1 MAKSSALLRDG
12 TILNDRYRI
21 IRQIGRGGF
30 GRTYLAED
38 THRYREKCVLKEFA
52 PQVESDRDLRKAEE
66 LFEREA
72 GILYQLKHEQIP
84 KFEALLRTRVDGK
97 ECLFLV
103 QEYIDGYTYWELL
116 QRRGKFS
123 EKEVIQLLVELLPV
137 LEYIHSQNLIHR
149 DISPDN
155 LIRRNTD
162 GKPILIDFGC
172 VKVAANAVS
181 KSTGQ
186 WITLI
191 GKKGYAPEEQM
202 RKGLAFASS
211 DLYSLAVTVIVLLT
225 DKQPDELY
233 DSHRGDWRWQQEIRV
248 SSHLAKILDTMLAY
262 NPRDRYP
269 TAQKVRQALEAEH
282 DSFVGSIISHIRT
295 LVVAPGDLAERV
307 LPHRKKTQN
316 NSIPSS
322 SQVISRLHSNLSR
335 ITTKALTLSRKVTHF
350 TSVNK
355 RKKSSIWQFV
365 LISTGVL
372 VIPGILAFTVT
383 KGLLFAPNYFPFNPL
398 SGDSLSQ
405 TEQHRQKEIY
415 ERIQALNIDP
425 AVFYER
431 VDRLFYEQ
439 YPQLKGIQLTDK
451 EEHLRY
457 REIWYEIANRL
468 LERQ

>member
-84 KFEALLRTRVDGK
+84 KFEALLRTRVDDK
-97 ECLFLV
+97 ESLFLV
-103 QEYIDGYTYWELL
+103 QEYIDGETYWELL
-116 QRRGKFS
+116 QRGGKFS

-137 LEYIHSQNLIHR
+137 LEYIHSQDLIHR

-155 LIRRNTD
+155 LIKRNVD
-162 GKPILIDFGC
+162 GKPVLIDFGC

-211 DLYSLAVTVIVLLT
+211 DLYSLAVTIIVLLT

-233 DSHRGDWRWQQEIRV
+233 NSYRGVWHWHKEARV
-248 SSHLAKILDTMLAY
+248 SSYLAKILDKMLAY
-262 NPRDRYP
+262 NPRDRYESA
-269 TAQKVRQALEAEH
+269 TKVRQALEKE
-282 DSFVGSIISHIRT
+282 SLSPISSIISHLRT
-295 LVVAPGDLAERV
+295 LVVAPGDRAQRV
-307 LPHRKKTQN
+307 LPHRSTS
-316 NSIPSS
+316 NSSASS
-322 SQVISRLHSNLSR
+322 SSRVISRLHSNLSR
-335 ITTKALTLSRKVTHF
+335 ISTKALTLSRRFTHF
-350 TSVNK
+350 TPISHRNQSPMW
-355 RKKSSIWQFV
+355 RFV
-365 LISTGVL
+365 LITTGVL
-372 VIPGILAFTVT
+372 VIPGILTFIFTR
-383 KGLLFAPNYFPFNPL
+383 GLLFSPNDSQFNPL
-398 SGDSLSQ
+398 SSNSLSQ

-415 ERIQALNIDP
+415 QRIQALNLDP

-431 VDRLFYEQ
+431 VDRLFYER

-451 EEHLRY
+451 KEHLRY

-468 LERQ
+468 LDRK

>member
-84 KFEALLRTRVDGK
+84 KFEALLRTRVDGGK
-97 ECLFLV
+97 ESLFLV
-103 QEYIDGYTYWELL
+103 QEYIDGDNYWELL
-116 QRRGKFS
+116 QRGGKFS
-123 EKEVIQLLVELLPV
+123 DKEVTRLLLELLPV
-137 LEYIHSQNLIHR
+137 LEYIHSQGLIHR

-155 LIRRNTD
+155 LIRRNSD

-202 RKGLAFASS
+202 RKGLAYASS

-233 DSHRGDWRWQQEIRV
+233 NSHRGDWLWQKEVRV
-248 SSHLAKILDTMLAY
+248 SSHLTKILEKMLAY
-262 NPRDRYP
+262 NPRDRYES
-269 TAQKVRQALEAEH
+269 AAKVRQALEKE
-282 DSFVGSIISHIRT
+282 SLSPISSIISHIRT
-295 LVVAPGDLAERV
+295 LVVAPGDGETHNR
-307 LPHRKKTQN
+307 
-316 NSIPSS
+316 SFSS
-322 SQVISRLHSNLSR
+322 NKVISRLHSNFLR
-335 ITTKALTLSRKVTHF
+335 ISTRTLTLSRRVSRLTAVSK
-350 TSVNK
+350 NN
-355 RKKSSIWQFV
+355 KSSLWRLV
-365 LISTGVL
+365 LISMGVL
-372 VIPGILAFTVT
+372 LIPGILTFILTR
-383 KGLLFAPNYFPFNPL
+383 GLLFSSDNSQFNPF
-398 SGDSLSQ
+398 SSNSLSQ
-405 TEQHRQKEIY
+405 TEQDRQKEIY
-415 ERIQALNIDP
+415 QRIQALNLDP

-431 VDRLFYEQ
+431 VDRLFYER
-439 YPQLKGIQLTDK
+439 YPQLKGIQLTDRG
-451 EEHLRY
+451 EHLRY

-468 LERQ
+468 LDRQ

>member
-84 KFEALLRTRVDGK
+84 KFEALLRTRVDDK
-97 ECLFLV
+97 ESLFLV
-103 QEYIDGYTYWELL
+103 QEYIDGETYWELL
-116 QRRGKFS
+116 QRGGKFS

-137 LEYIHSQNLIHR
+137 LEYIHSQDLIHR

-155 LIRRNTD
+155 LIKRNVD
-162 GKPILIDFGC
+162 GKPVLIDFGC

-211 DLYSLAVTVIVLLT
+211 DLYSLAVTIIVLLT

-233 DSHRGDWRWQQEIRV
+233 NSYRGVWHWHKEARV
-248 SSHLAKILDTMLAY
+248 SSYLAKILDKMLAY
-262 NPRDRYP
+262 NPRDRYESA
-269 TAQKVRQALEAEH
+269 TKVRQALEKE
-282 DSFVGSIISHIRT
+282 SVSPISSIISHLRT
-295 LVVAPGDLAERV
+295 LVVAPGDRA
-307 LPHRKKTQN
+307 HRESQN
-316 NSIPSS
+316 NSSPSS
-322 SQVISRLHSNLSR
+322 NKVISCLHSNLSC
-335 ITTKALTLSRKVTHF
+335 ITTKALTLSRGVTRC
-350 TSVNK
+350 TPVSRRNQ
-355 RKKSSIWQFV
+355 SSIWRLV
-365 LISTGVL
+365 LITTGFL
-372 VIPGILAFTVT
+372 VIPGILTFIFIR
-383 KGLLFAPNYFPFNPL
+383 GLLFSTSDSQFNPL
-398 SGDSLSQ
+398 SSNSLSP

-415 ERIQALNIDP
+415 QRIQALNLDP

-431 VDRLFYEQ
+431 VDRLFYER
-439 YPQLKGIQLTDK
+439 YPQLKGIRLTDK
-451 EEHLRY
+451 KEHLRY

-468 LERQ
+468 LDRK